1 MAGIETV
8 HGGPAAF
15 GVAWGRISGAWRANL
30 HGTAGSLDVERTPP
44 RGTIPAAAW
53 AVEAVE
59 PGHAQ
64 DACMVGLVNDDR
76 TSFLTVVITDGAP
89 VIFSEKVH
97 DTPERWLLAI
107 EEGFDN
113 DSVNRVYVPEGEE
126 ACAGLVQGGNQKL
139 VVYDASVLT
148 VASSVRPVRRSG
160 RGRVLLLAGAVL
172 LALGGSAGAGWYF
185 YVSWNTG
192 EAEADPQSYITEVSR
207 LDVAP
212 LLAHCVEALSA
223 FWPMAPEWVLQDEG
237 CVLDPQM
244 PPRGLPSGM
253 TAGAYAFR
261 TYVLPGHWN
270 EYLAGR
276 AADTVTARFSG
287 DVLSEPARR
296 VLYMPVERAW
306 AQVAT
311 NYAPPA
317 DVEDLLDPLFAG
329 MVTIQAGQLPGRVAA
344 ATTTLDLRAVL
355 ERFQEV
361 DLEPVHIRRGLDATK
376 TEFRIRSVQL
386 HTETIRVPRAAR
398 ADTQE
403 LVAPN

>member
-15 GVAWGRISGAWRANL
+15 GVTWGRASGAWRASL
-30 HGTAGSLDVERTPP
+30 HGTAGSLDIERAPP

-59 PGHAQ
+59 PGHAR

-76 TSFLTVVITDGAP
+76 TRFLTVVIADGAP

-97 DTPERWLLAI
+97 DTPGQWLLAI

-113 DSVNRVYVPEGEE
+113 DSVNRVYVPDGEE
-126 ACAGLVQGGNQKL
+126 ACAGLVSDGNPKL

-148 VASSVRPVRRSG
+148 VAGSVRPVRRSG
-160 RGRVLLLAGAVL
+160 RGRVLLLAGVVF
-172 LALGGSAGAGWYF
+172 LALGGLAGAGWYIH
-185 YVSWNTG
+185 VSWNTR
-192 EAEADPQSYITEVSR
+192 EAEADPQSHITEVSR

-244 PPRGLPSGM
+244 PPRGLPPGM

-276 AADTVTARFSG
+276 AADSVTARFAG

-296 VLYMPVERAW
+296 VLYVPIERAR

-311 NYAPPA
+311 NYAPPSA
-317 DVEDLLDPLFAG
+317 VEDLLDPLFAG
-329 MVTIQAGQLPGRVAA
+329 MVTIQGGQLPGGVAA

-361 DLEPVHIRRGLDATK
+361 DLEPVHIRRGLAATK
-376 TEFRIRSVQL
+376 TEFRIRPVQL
-386 HTETIRVPRAAR
+386 FTETIRVPRAAR
-398 ADTQE
+398 SDAQDP
-403 LVAPN
+403 AAAN